1 MLTMHDMFRRDFAL
15 LGLVDGV
22 VAGDLARRQTIG
34 DHVEALISVLHRH
47 HRKIFTRAPDESM
60 CNTTDT
66 IRGGAD
72 ATFLDTAGQ
81 FTPRGMLTA
90 TGNDV
95 KAGYEAGFHQRCRN
109 RRARRAEGD
118 GLQHATGLR
127 PADPQ

>member
-47 HRKIFTRAPDESM
+47 HGKIFTRAPDESM
-60 CNTTDT
+60 YNTTDT
-66 IRGGAD
+66 IHGGAD

-81 FTPRGMLTA
+81 FTPP
-90 TGNDV
+90 D
-95 KAGYEAGFHQRCRN
+95 EC
-109 RRARRAEGD
+109 
-118 GLQHATGLR
+118 
-127 PADPQ
+127 